1 MSKTREIKEH
11 QDIDGNLKWIIY
23 ENEQSIGIYLT
34 REEAIEAFHKL
45 PPLNWTTII
54 NSNSII

>member
-34 REEAIEAFHKL
+34 REEAMEAFHKL
-45 PPLNWTTII
+45 PPLN
-54 NSNSII
+54 